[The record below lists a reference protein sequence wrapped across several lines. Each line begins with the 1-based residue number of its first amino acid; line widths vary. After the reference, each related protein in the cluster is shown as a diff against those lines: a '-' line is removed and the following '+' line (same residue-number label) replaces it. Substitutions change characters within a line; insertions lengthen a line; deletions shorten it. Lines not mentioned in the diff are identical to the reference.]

1 MRFKK
6 IMILT
11 IIFTCLLAVSAV
23 NASENVSED
32 IASTNIVSEDIITV
46 DADTQLI
53 KQTSAREI
61 IGATDD
67 GTFTALQIKINT
79 VEPNSKITLEN
90 DYVYDDD
97 FNIEGINISKSLT
110 IDGNGHS
117 IDALKKSRIFKITAN
132 NIVLTNLTL
141 KNGFANSGGAIY
153 LAGGSSN
160 NVFDCN
166 FVNNSAE
173 KYGGAICFNTVSS
186 DNKFTGVFVNNSA
199 AGGGGAI
206 SFNSHFKNNIF
217 NASFFNNSAGC
228 GGVIYARGDSSY
240 NVFDGNFM
248 NNSAREGGVFYS
260 DTLGTFVSGN
270 KFVGV
275 FVNNSAGVGGAIY
288 ILMGFYNEFSGT
300 FINNS
305 AVRGG
310 AIWIRGSVS
319 NIICGIFDGNSAG
332 FGGSAYFC
340 DVRGDNVINNAIFRN
355 NLAKSGSA
363 IYFQEDIAD
372 TIIIKNSIFINNK
385 NGTVIASVTSTNS
398 KIDHC
403 WFGNTAQNYNIAPNV
418 NENVLINNWLFLNAT
433 ANPIKIFSN
442 NNSVIT
448 FSLSNLYNDSSKEIR
463 HVELDLPDINLNIS
477 YKNGNVDK
485 ELVLLDENITYT
497 LISDSE
503 GSVIC
508 NYYGIG
514 YSITIKSLDNVSLIA
529 PDISS
534 YYGQD
539 KRFNIKLTENNIPLI
554 NEPINIKVNNQS
566 YLVFTDDDG
575 ETNTTFNLDVG
586 EYIIVSEYYDLIVS
600 SIYTVNKANSS
611 LIISDVNGTVN
622 HDLILTVN
630 VSSSN
635 NLVNEG
641 CVVFFDG
648 ENKIGESNV
657 NEGVAIL
664 TYAPTS
670 AGEHIITVIYSNDN
684 YLSSNATSKV
694 FVNKADSQ
702 IVFND
707 IGYVYIN
714 NPSKYIVNVSSN
726 NKSINEGNLRF
737 YINGTEVGQKTVNN
751 GVATLDYISQNIGT
765 FEILA
770 IFEETN
776 NYLYSNASC
785 TFKVQKIPTT
795 ITASGVT
802 TVYNGGQ
809 KIVILLKDAYGN
821 KLDGV
826 KVTVKFSNGAKVTA
840 DVVNGKAK
848 VSTNGLKPVKK
859 YTATI
864 TFNGNAKYEK
874 STANVK
880 VKVYKA
886 TPKII
891 AKAQT
896 FKRSDK
902 KKQYIIRLLTNQ
914 NIKMKY
920 TKVYIKVNGKL
931 YAAQTNKKG
940 YATFKLTKLTNK
952 GKYNAKIMYGGNS
965 YYNSLTTKVK
975 LTVK

>member
-186 DNKFTGVFVNNSA
+186 DNKFT
-199 AGGGGAI
+199 
-206 SFNSHFKNNIF
+206 
-217 NASFFNNSAGC
+217 
-228 GGVIYARGDSSY
+228 
-240 NVFDGNFM
+240 
-248 NNSAREGGVFYS
+248 
-260 DTLGTFVSGN
+260 
-270 KFVGV
+270 GV

-497 LISDSE
+497 SISDSE